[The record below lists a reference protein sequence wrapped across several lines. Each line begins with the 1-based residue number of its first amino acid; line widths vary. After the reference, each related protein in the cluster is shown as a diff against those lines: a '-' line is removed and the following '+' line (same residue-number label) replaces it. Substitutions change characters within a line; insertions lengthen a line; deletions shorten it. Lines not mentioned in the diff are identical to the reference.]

1 MKKILLIPLIYVL
14 FSQAQA
20 AQMKIEPVYG
30 FERTLQVEPKP
41 SRYRTDIILGI
52 RGTYGTD
59 FVAGELEINQSNSEN
74 EVDNYKVKN
83 QSQNLLVGLRLV
95 PLASKFYSLYMRGG
109 MRARQ
114 TTTEITQNG
123 ETNKTSSGTQLD
135 PYAGTGVTM
144 NLASV
149 FSLNASATLIYNRN
163 AETSEQYDTQY
174 ALGFSIGFGNR

>member
-1 MKKILLIPLIYVL
+1 MKKLLLFPLSFTL
-14 FSQAQA
+14 FTSAEA

-59 FVAGELEINQSNSEN
+59 VIAGELEINQSNSEN
-74 EVDNYKVKN
+74 EVDSYKVKT
-83 QSQNLLVGLRLV
+83 QSQNLLAGLRLV
-95 PLASKFYSLYMRGG
+95 PLAGKFYSLYMRGG

-135 PYAGTGVTM
+135 PYAGTGVTI

-163 AETSEQYDTQY
+163 AESSEQYDTQY